1 MSPEASTPSATAL
14 RSAIANP
21 REVGRRSAPTR
32 RVIQVLDYFV
42 TRRGRRAG
50 LSEIARELSLAKPT
64 CLGILTELT
73 AAGYLTR
80 DPRGLDYGPGPAL
93 IAAGR
98 VAQDIFSIAG
108 LAHPELERLGAAYHT
123 TCTASAIVGERI
135 SILDSAGPGMV
146 RVGATY
152 PFAPPVGL
160 MYVLWD
166 TDAAF
171 EAWLATPP
179 TVPLRQDETRLR
191 RIVAECRERGY
202 LVESMTGAGRRL
214 YSLLAG
220 VAAHDLPDEVRSAVA
235 ELVTSL
241 GERVYLG
248 ADLRP
253 RKEHP
258 VSLLAAPTY
267 DADGRQQMVLTMYVG
282 KSVTGAEIARRGA
295 ALVAAADA
303 VTAAAGGRKPL
314 TFDRNVF

>member
-1 MSPEASTPSATAL
+1 MPSRVPAVT
-14 RSAIANP
+14 
-21 REVGRRSAPTR
+21 RRSAPTQ
-32 RVIQVLDYFV
+32 RVVAVLDFFV
-42 TRRGRRAG
+42 DNRGRRAG
-50 LSEIARELSLAKPT
+50 LSELARALHLAKPT

-80 DPRGLDYGPGPAL
+80 DPRTRSYGPGPAL

-98 VAQDIFSIAG
+98 VAQDGFTVAS
-108 LAHPELERLGAAYHT
+108 LARPELERLSTKYRT

-135 SILDSAGPGMV
+135 SVLESTGPGMV
-146 RVGATY
+146 RVGASY
-152 PFAPPVGL
+152 HFAPPVGL

-171 EAWLATPP
+171 DAWLATPP
-179 TVPLRQDETRLR
+179 SVPLEQDETRLR

-220 VAAHDLPDEVRSAVA
+220 VAAHDLPDDLREAVA

-248 ADLRP
+248 SDLRP

-267 DADGRQQMVLTMYVG
+267 DADGRQQLVLTMYVG
-282 KSVTGAEIARRGA
+282 ASITGADIARRGT

-303 VTAAAGGRKPL
+303 VTAAAGGHKPD
-314 TFDRNVF
+314 TNR

>member
-1 MSPEASTPSATAL
+1 MAAGSAEV
-14 RSAIANP
+14 
-21 REVGRRSAPTR
+21 REVGRRSAPTL
-32 RVIQVLDYFV
+32 RVIQVIDYL
-42 TRRGRRAG
+42 TARRGRRAG
-50 LSEIARELSLAKPT
+50 LSEIARDLDLAKPT

-80 DPRGLDYGPGPAL
+80 DPRTRDYGPGPAL

-98 VAQDIFSIAG
+98 VAQDSFAIAG
-108 LAHPELERLGAAYHT
+108 LAHPELARLSAKYGT
-123 TCTASAIVGERI
+123 TCTASAVAGERI
-135 SILDSAGPGMV
+135 SVLDSAGPAMV

-152 PFAPPVGL
+152 RFAPPVGL

-171 EAWLATPP
+171 DAWLATPP
-179 TVPLRQDETRLR
+179 TVPLNQDETRLR
-191 RIVAECRERGY
+191 RLVAECRERGY
-202 LVESMTGAGRRL
+202 LVESMTGAGRQL
-214 YSLLAG
+214 YSMLAG
-220 VAAHDLPDEVRSAVA
+220 VGGHEMPDELRTAVA
-235 ELVTSL
+235 ELVTTL

-267 DADGRQQMVLTMYVG
+267 DADGRQQLVLTMYVG
-282 KSVTGAEIARRGA
+282 TSITGAEIARRGA

-303 VTAAAGGRKPL
+303 VTAAAGGHRPQHH
-314 TFDRNVF
+314 

>member
-1 MSPEASTPSATAL
+1 MVADPAET
-14 RSAIANP
+14 
-21 REVGRRSAPTR
+21 REVGRRSAPTQ
-32 RVIQVLDYFV
+32 RVIQVIDYL
-42 TRRGRRAG
+42 TARRGRRAG
-50 LSEIARELSLAKPT
+50 LSEIARDLGLAKPT

-80 DPRGLDYGPGPAL
+80 DPRTRDYGPGPAL

-98 VAQDIFSIAG
+98 VAQNSFAIAG
-108 LAHPELERLGAAYHT
+108 IAHPELVRLSDKYGT
-123 TCTASAIVGERI
+123 TCTASAVVGERI
-135 SILDSAGPGMV
+135 SVLDSAGPAMV
-146 RVGATY
+146 RVGTTY
-152 PFAPPVGL
+152 RFAPPVGL

-171 EAWLATPP
+171 DAWLATPP

-191 RIVAECRERGY
+191 RLVAECRERGY
-202 LVESMTGAGRRL
+202 LVESMTGAGRQL

-220 VAAHDLPDEVRSAVA
+220 VGGHEMPDELRTAVA
-235 ELVTSL
+235 ELVTTL

-267 DADGRQQMVLTMYVG
+267 DADGRQQLVLTMYVG
-282 KSVTGAEIARRGA
+282 TSITGAEIARRGT

-303 VTAAAGGRKPL
+303 VTTAAGGHRP
-314 TFDRNVF
+314 

>member
-1 MSPEASTPSATAL
+1 MVA
-14 RSAIANP
+14 
-21 REVGRRSAPTR
+21 RRSAPTE
-32 RVIQVLDYFV
+32 RVVQLLDFLV
-42 TRRGRRAG
+42 EQRGKRFG
-50 LSEIARELSLAKPT
+50 LSELARELGMAKPT

-73 AAGYLTR
+73 AGGYLVR
-80 DPRGLDYGPGPAL
+80 DPHTHVYGLGPAL

-98 VAQDIFSIAG
+98 VAQDSFAISAIARG
-108 LAHPELERLGAAYHT
+108 ELAELSARYRT
-123 TCTASAIVGERI
+123 TCTASAVVGDRI
-135 SILDSAGPGMV
+135 SVLESTGPGMV
-146 RVGATY
+146 KVGASY
-152 PFAPPVGL
+152 HFAPPVGL

-171 EAWLATPP
+171 DAWLATPP
-179 TVPLRQDETRLR
+179 TVPLQQDEARLR
-191 RIVAECRERGY
+191 QVVAECRERGY
-202 LVESMTGAGRRL
+202 LVESLTAAGRRL

-220 VAAHDLPDEVRSAVA
+220 VAARDLPDELRELVG

-267 DADGRQQMVLTMYVG
+267 GGDGRQNMVLTMYVG
-282 KSVTGAEIARRGA
+282 ASITGAEIARRGA

-303 VTAAAGGRKPL
+303 VTSASGGRKPVESAGAER
-314 TFDRNVF
+314 TSSRSPR